1 MGRKTE
7 EGRESVDAGHLG
19 PERRSTE
26 RGGAERSGGM
36 RRKSEEIAEKESREA
51 NAGIAS
57 TELE

>member
-1 MGRKTE
+1 
-7 EGRESVDAGHLG
+7 
-19 PERRSTE
+19 
-26 RGGAERSGGM
+26 M